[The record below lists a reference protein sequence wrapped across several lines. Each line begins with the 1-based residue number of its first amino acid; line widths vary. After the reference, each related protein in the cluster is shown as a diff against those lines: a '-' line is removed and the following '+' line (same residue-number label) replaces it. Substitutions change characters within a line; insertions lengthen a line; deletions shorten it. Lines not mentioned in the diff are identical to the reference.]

1 MIKLQLPSEPLS
13 GTHLRLNRFVEADV
27 GELFRSLDHDEV
39 WAHVAGRRCS
49 SEQYLPDL
57 LRAPDNGRYPWVLRL
72 QQDLA
77 GLPAGAVVGTTSY
90 LDFVA
95 SDERCEIGFTS
106 YSPAVWGSTVN
117 PEAKLL
123 LLGAA
128 FDAGIGRVQLK
139 TDIRNLRSQ
148 RAIAGIGATRE
159 GVLRQYQRRDDGSI
173 RDTVMFSVLA
183 DEWPE
188 VRQGLIRRTA

>member
-1 MIKLQLPSEPLS
+1 M
-13 GTHLRLNRFVEADV
+13 
-27 GELFRSLDHDEV
+27 
-39 WAHVAGRRCS
+39 
-49 SEQYLPDL
+49 
-57 LRAPDNGRYPWVLRL
+57 LRL
-72 QQDLA
+72 QLDLA
-77 GLPAGAVVGTTSY
+77 GLTPGAVVGTTSY

-106 YSPAVWGSTVN
+106 YSPAVWGSAVN

>member
-1 MIKLQLPSEPLS
+1 VINLQLPSEPLS
-13 GTHLRLNRFVEADV
+13 GTHLRLTRFVEADA

-49 SEQYLPDL
+49 SEQYLLDL
-57 LRAPDNGRYPWVLRL
+57 ARAPENGRYPWVLRL
-72 QQDLA
+72 QHELA
-77 GLPAGAVVGTTSY
+77 GLPAGAVVGTSSY

-106 YSPAVWGSTVN
+106 YSPAVWGSVVN

-123 LLGAA
+123 LLEAA
-128 FDAGIGRVQLK
+128 FAAGIGRVQLK

-159 GVLRQYQRRDDGSI
+159 GALRKYQRRDDGSM
-173 RDTVMFSVLA
+173 RDTVMFSVLV